1 MNIDEIK
8 YFQYVVRTEKEVV
21 LERFKELL
29 DNANLHYVCTYNP
42 ISQYWDVFITVNGE
56 DIEKYIES
64 IIKLFDEA
72 NRYIK
77 GSEFYERSW

>member
-8 YFQYVVRTEKEVV
+8 YFQYNVRIEKEVV

-29 DNANLHYVCTYNP
+29 DNANLHYVYTYNP
-42 ISQYWDVFITVNGE
+42 ISQYWDVFITVNGK
-56 DIEKYIES
+56 DIEKYSES

-77 GSEFYERSW
+77 GSEFYERSR